1 MKIQFIGATH
11 EVTGSCTLLEVG
23 GRYYMVDCGMEQ
35 GTDVFQNI
43 PLPVP
48 AGAIEAVFLT
58 HAHIDHSG
66 MLPKLCKD
74 GFSGPIY
81 ATEATC
87 DLCNIMLRDSA
98 HIQESEVQ
106 WRNRKA
112 ERSGEPLVEPT
123 YTMNDA
129 MAAIKLLRPVR
140 YQELL
145 QVAEGIDLQMTDI
158 GHLLGSAA
166 IELWLTENGE
176 TRKIVFSGDV
186 GNTNQPLLND
196 PKTVEETDYLVI
208 ESTYGDRFHSKARG
222 DAEAEL
228 SDCIQRAFDRGG
240 NLVIPSFAVGRT
252 QEMLYLI
259 REIKQKGLVTGHD
272 GFPVYVDSPLA
283 VEATGIFLQSHES
296 NFAEETRGDV
306 IAEFAGYLQR
316 ALDRGGN
323 VVIPSFAVGRTQEM
337 LYAIRE
343 IKQKGLVKGHDGFP
357 VYVDSPL
364 AVEATG
370 IFLQSHESNFDPE
383 TLEVIRQGVNP
394 IWSKGVTLSV
404 TSEESKLINADL
416 QPKVILS
423 ASGMCEA
430 GRIRHHLKHNL
441 WRKESIVLFV
451 GYQAEHSLGRK
462 LQEGVKNV
470 KLFGEDIAVHAE
482 IATLHGTSG
491 HADKEGLLNW
501 LLSFREKPKLVFVN
515 HGDDD
520 SCEAFRKTLE
530 EMGYRAEAPYSGTE
544 YDLLTGKLTAY
555 TEGVKIDRAAAFK
568 GSQRARQVYGELLAA
583 AEALLALVRT
593 RRGCTNKDNAKLTA
607 QIRSLIEK
615 WK

>member
-35 GTDVFQNI
+35 GADVFQNI
-43 PLPVP
+43 PLPIP
-48 AGAIEAVFLT
+48 ADAIEAVFLT

-74 GFSGPIY
+74 GFSGPVY

-87 DLCNIMLRDSA
+87 ALCNIMLLDSA
-98 HIQESEVQ
+98 HIQESEAQ
-106 WRNRKA
+106 WRSRKA
-112 ERSGEPLVEPT
+112 ERAGEPLVEPT
-123 YTMNDA
+123 YTVNDA

-145 QVAEGIDLQMTDI
+145 RVAEGIDMRMTDI

-166 IELWLTENGE
+166 IELWLTEAGE

-186 GNTNQPLLND
+186 GNINQPLLND
-196 PKTVEETDYLVI
+196 PKTIEETDYLVM
-208 ESTYGDRFHSKARG
+208 ESTYGDRLHDRVRG
-222 DAEAEL
+222 DAVAEL
-228 SDCIQRAFDRGG
+228 ASCIQRAFDRGG
-240 NLVIPSFAVGRT
+240 NVVIPSFAVGRT
-252 QEMLYLI
+252 QEMLYAI

-296 NFAEETRGDV
+296 NF
-306 IAEFAGYLQR
+306 
-316 ALDRGGN
+316 
-323 VVIPSFAVGRTQEM
+323 
-337 LYAIRE
+337 
-343 IKQKGLVKGHDGFP
+343 
-357 VYVDSPL
+357 
-364 AVEATG
+364 
-370 IFLQSHESNFDPE
+370 DPE
-383 TLEVIRQGVNP
+383 TLEVIRQGINP
-394 IWSKGVTLSV
+394 IWSEGVTLSV

-451 GYQAEHSLGRK
+451 GYQAAHSLGRK
-462 LQEGVKNV
+462 LQEGAKNV

-501 LLSFREKPKLVFVN
+501 LTAFRKKPDLVFVN
-515 HGDDD
+515 HGDDAC
-520 SCEAFRKTLE
+520 CEAFRKTLE
-530 EMGYRAEAPYSGTE
+530 TMGYRAEAPYSGTE

-555 TEGVKIDRAAAFK
+555 TEGVKIDRAASFK
-568 GSQRARQVYGELLAA
+568 GSARARQVYGELLAA
-583 AEALLALVRT
+583 AESLLALVKT
-593 RRGCTNKDNAKLTA
+593 RKGCANKDNAKLTA